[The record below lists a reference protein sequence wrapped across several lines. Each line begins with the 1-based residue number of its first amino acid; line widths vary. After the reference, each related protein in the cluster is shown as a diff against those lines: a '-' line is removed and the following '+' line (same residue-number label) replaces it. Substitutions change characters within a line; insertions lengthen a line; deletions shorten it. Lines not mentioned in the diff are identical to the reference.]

1 MSRGAPIT
9 AGRLRHRADI
19 EAPTAVR
26 DPATGAESTTW
37 AVVTTVRVELIE
49 SATGND
55 ESLRDGVATYARPS
69 RVRMWYRA
77 DMNTTRRLNLGS
89 GRLLQIIGVA
99 ELGYRQ
105 GLELAC
111 KEWAHQA

>member
-9 AGRLRHRADI
+9 ASRLRHRVDI
-19 EAPTAVR
+19 EAPTTVR
-26 DPATGAESTTW
+26 DPATGAQSTTW
-37 AVVTTVRVELIE
+37 ATVSTVRVELIE

-55 ESLRDGVATYARPS
+55 EGLQGGVATYARPS
-69 RVRMWYRA
+69 RVRMWYRT
-77 DMNTTRRLNLGS
+77 DMNTTRRLNLGN

-99 ELGYRQ
+99 ELGHRQ

-111 KEWAHQA
+111 KEWAHE